1 MPEFAFTGA
10 TQSPHRVFAA
20 EWQHKAG
27 RDAQVGVM
35 RTAGSVMDMRCKSG
49 SWTSALQ

>member
-1 MPEFAFTGA
+1 MPEFAFAGA
-10 TQSPHRVFAA
+10 RNRHICVFAA

-35 RTAGSVMDMRCKSG
+35 RTAGR
-49 SWTSALQ
+49 